1 MTSKNVLWKCF
12 SPIHCWSWHEF
23 TWLQFS
29 SRAIRYSS
37 IILEK
42 KLTNLTQDLNI
53 IWRMIT
59 YVLRQ
64 KMVHRMLNVT
74 FLGKILAK
82 FCYIVFGLI
91 WFEFFHECLKSLFT
105 MSLIMMVIRWTSWRW
120 AVHAVVVIYFTS
132 FLTFSNFHILIHEF
146 FFYFQF
152 FREMVSHVK
161 LKVMRNEKS
170 KPRWPSRAWYSQP
183 LAASSLLDVLGNSM
197 TLIATGSSLSK
208 NDDGGRKIDNNL
220 KEGVNYNWGKVK
232 MMSIVT
238 KIYISHNYCTQLLN
252 VFFWNHKF
260 WFKIISEKKTFKIHS
275 FVLIHCLVKKSLGTI
290 SVNHDFSKQNAK

>member
-1 MTSKNVLWKCF
+1 MSLDRKWCTECWTSLFWAKSWQNFAILSLASSDSNF
-12 SPIHCWSWHEF
+12 SMNAWRVCSLCLWSWWWSVERLGVERF
-23 TWLQFS
+23 MLLLWS
-29 SRAIRYSS
+29 ISR
-37 IILEK
+37 
-42 KLTNLTQDLNI
+42 
-53 IWRMIT
+53 
-59 YVLRQ
+59 V
-64 KMVHRMLNVT
+64 
-74 FLGKILAK
+74 FLLFQI
-82 FCYIVFGLI
+82 FIF
-91 WFEFFHECLKSLFT
+91 WF
-105 MSLIMMVIRWTSWRW
+105 
-120 AVHAVVVIYFTS
+120 
-132 FLTFSNFHILIHEF
+132 HEF

-252 VFFWNHKF
+252 VFFFEIINSDSKSFQKRKHLKF
-260 WFKIISEKKTFKIHS
+260 T
-275 FVLIHCLVKKSLGTI
+275 VLFWYTVW
-290 SVNHDFSKQNAK
+290 